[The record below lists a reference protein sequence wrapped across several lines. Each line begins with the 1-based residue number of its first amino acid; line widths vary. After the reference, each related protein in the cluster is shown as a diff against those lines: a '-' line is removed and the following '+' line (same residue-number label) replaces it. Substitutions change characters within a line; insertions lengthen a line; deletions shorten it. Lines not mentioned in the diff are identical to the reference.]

1 MEINIQSMYTLSPMD
16 VIYKMDGVETNM
28 IVLIDFVR
36 GHIYDPLNGCK
47 IEGDLKN
54 KITEIIEEK
63 KQVVLNPV
71 IPLDSMEFV
80 TPTPSRKEE
89 YGD

>member
-1 MEINIQSMYTLSPMD
+1 MINH
-16 VIYKMDGVETNM
+16 E
-28 IVLIDFVR
+28 VR
-36 GHIYDPLNGCK
+36 
-47 IEGDLKN
+47 DLKN